1 MKWITIYEDF
11 ENHHLDQTFWEVTR
25 GDQTLRVTLGDVL
38 DTLDGGYQIDPR
50 DIEHLL
56 IRAKRD
62 PKRISR
68 ADLSYPIILLKRGGE
83 IISILDGHHRVVKAL
98 EGGEKIR
105 CRVLDLDFSDERFKK
120 VFDR

>member
-1 MKWITIYEDF
+1 MKWIKLYEDF
-11 ENHHLDQTFWEVTR
+11 ENLHLDQTFWEVTR

-38 DTLDGGYQIDPR
+38 DTLDDGYQIDPR

-68 ADLSYPIILLKRGGE
+68 ADLSYPIILLKGGGE
-83 IISILDGHHRVVKAL
+83 IVSILDGHHRVVKVL
-98 EGGEKIR
+98 EKEEKIR

>member
-11 ENHHLDQTFWEVTR
+11 ENHHLDQTFWEVTKQ
-25 GDQTLRVTLGDVL
+25 DQTLRVTLGDVL

-50 DIEHLL
+50 DIDHLL
-56 IRAKRD
+56 IRSVRD

-68 ADLSYPIILLKRGGE
+68 ADLSYPIILLKKGGE

-98 EGGEKIR
+98 EVGEKIR
-105 CRVLDLDFSDERFKK
+105 CRILDLDFSDEKFKK